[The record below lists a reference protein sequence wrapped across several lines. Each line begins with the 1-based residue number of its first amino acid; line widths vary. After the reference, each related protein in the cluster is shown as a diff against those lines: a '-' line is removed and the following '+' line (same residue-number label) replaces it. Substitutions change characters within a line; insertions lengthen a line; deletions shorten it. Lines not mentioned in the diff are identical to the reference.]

1 MVNGASSSIYF
12 ISISALVLLP
22 IFILLLFFCIQ
33 NNSKQTRIKQWK
45 KSLNLTNHTQ
55 IFQQLYSSVDGFAA
69 SRLARQ
75 KQDAIEFTY
84 GEIEFIPFIALL
96 SLVSLNRDTVFYD
109 LGCGVGKAVIACA
122 MVYPVRKCVGIELLP
137 ELYFIA
143 QQQTQQLATYP
154 DYQQQ
159 AKKILILQDDI
170 LEAELSEATL
180 IFINSTT
187 FFGTIWEK
195 INLRLSNLSQL
206 QTVITTS
213 KALPNADF
221 SLINTTELQMSWGV
235 VLAFIHTRKTNFH

>member
-12 ISISALVLLP
+12 ISALVLLAV
-22 IFILLLFFCIQ
+22 FILLLFFCIQ
-33 NNSKQTRIKQWK
+33 KNSKQSRIKQWK
-45 KSLNLTNHTQ
+45 ESLNLTNHTQ
-55 IFQQLYSSVDGFAA
+55 IFQQLYSGVDGFAV

-96 SLVSLNRDTVFYD
+96 SLVSPNRDTVFYD

-122 MVYPVRKCVGIELLP
+122 MVYPVRKSVGIELLP

-143 QQQTQQLATYP
+143 QQQTQQLAKYP

-170 LEAELSEATL
+170 LEADLNEATL

-187 FFGTIWEK
+187 FLGTIWEK
-195 INLRLSNLSQL
+195 ISLRLSNLSQL

-235 VLAFIHTRKTNFH
+235 VLAFIHARKTNFH